1 MWVAWLKCMAGTY
14 QQPKN
19 NAGEWISRLKG
30 ASSIQ
35 SDRRGL
41 RTMKIRRFFA
51 SDMRQ
56 ALRQVR
62 DALGA
67 DAVILSNKSVQGGI
81 ELVAAV
87 DYDESAF
94 NATQPS
100 SMETARQPLA
110 DDNATLS
117 AAARTAY
124 LDNDADSDRSP
135 DTNRAY
141 HDSRPQHGQDQPR
154 VEWSQ
159 DPVLREMRREM
170 QALRRMMENELSE
183 LTWRDLGHRRP
194 QTQDLIRRLMGSG
207 LDANHCK
214 ELAYRVEDAETPEQA
229 WHLALNQLN
238 GEIPIVEGDLLD
250 QGGTLALVG
259 PTGVGKTTTIAKLA
273 ARFCLRHGNRH
284 LALISADSYRI
295 GAQEQLQNYGRILDV
310 PVRSVTS
317 AEELNSALHAFA
329 EKRLVLI
336 DTAGMGQRDLKLTE
350 RLALLKKGN
359 HPVKSLLTLSAT
371 TQRSALSH
379 AIRAFDLV
387 KPIGVVLTK
396 MDEAAS
402 LGGVVSSL
410 LEAKLPLGFVTDGQ
424 RVPEDIKIAQA
435 GRVVRQLVELSEL
448 VGERPDEEYL
458 AMAFGGM
465 NEYAHV

>member
-1 MWVAWLKCMAGTY
+1 
-14 QQPKN
+14 
-19 NAGEWISRLKG
+19 
-30 ASSIQ
+30 
-35 SDRRGL
+35 
-41 RTMKIRRFFA
+41 MKIRRFFA

-94 NATQPS
+94 NATQPT
-100 SMETARQPLA
+100 SMETGPQILA

-124 LDNDADSDRSP
+124 LDGDADSDGSP
-135 DTNRAY
+135 DANREY
-141 HDSRPQHGQDQPR
+141 HDSLPQQGQDQPR

-273 ARFCLRHGNRH
+273 ARFCL
-284 LALISADSYRI
+284 
-295 GAQEQLQNYGRILDV
+295 
-310 PVRSVTS
+310 
-317 AEELNSALHAFA
+317 
-329 EKRLVLI
+329 
-336 DTAGMGQRDLKLTE
+336 
-350 RLALLKKGN
+350 
-359 HPVKSLLTLSAT
+359 
-371 TQRSALSH
+371 
-379 AIRAFDLV
+379 
-387 KPIGVVLTK
+387 
-396 MDEAAS
+396 
-402 LGGVVSSL
+402 
-410 LEAKLPLGFVTDGQ
+410 
-424 RVPEDIKIAQA
+424 
-435 GRVVRQLVELSEL
+435 
-448 VGERPDEEYL
+448 
-458 AMAFGGM
+458 
-465 NEYAHV
+465 

>member
-1 MWVAWLKCMAGTY
+1 
-14 QQPKN
+14 
-19 NAGEWISRLKG
+19 
-30 ASSIQ
+30 
-35 SDRRGL
+35 
-41 RTMKIRRFFA
+41 MKIRRFFA

-56 ALRQVR
+56 ALRHVR
-62 DALGA
+62 EALGA
-67 DAVILSNKSVQGGI
+67 DAVILSNKSVQGGV

-94 NATQPS
+94 NSTQPTS
-100 SMETARQPLA
+100 IETQSPPPSNNRPSHSPAIKAPYATMQDAVDELPKPAPDNTQSNPDHRQE
-110 DDNATLS
+110 
-117 AAARTAY
+117 
-124 LDNDADSDRSP
+124 
-135 DTNRAY
+135 
-141 HDSRPQHGQDQPR
+141 QPR

-194 QTQDLIRRLMGSG
+194 QTQDLMRRLMGLG
-207 LDANHCK
+207 LDASHCK

-229 WHLALNQLN
+229 WRQAVTQLIN
-238 GEIPIVEGDLLD
+238 EIPTVKKDLLD
-250 QGGTLALVG
+250 QGGILALVG

-310 PVRSVTS
+310 PVRSVS
-317 AEELNSALHAFA
+317 NPEELSNALHAFT

-350 RLALLKKGN
+350 RLALLNNGN

-379 AIRAFDLV
+379 AIRSFSIV
-387 KPIGVVLTK
+387 KPMGAILTK
-396 MDEAAS
+396 MDETAS

-410 LEAKLPLGFVTDGQ
+410 VEARLPLAFVTDGQ
-424 RVPEDIKIAQA
+424 RVPEDIQIAHA
-435 GRVVRQLVELSEL
+435 DTLVRQAVDMTESM
-448 VGERPDEEYL
+448 GEGHDEEYL

-465 NEYAHV
+465 SEHAHV

>member
-1 MWVAWLKCMAGTY
+1 
-14 QQPKN
+14 
-19 NAGEWISRLKG
+19 
-30 ASSIQ
+30 
-35 SDRRGL
+35 
-41 RTMKIRRFFA
+41 MKIRRFFA

-56 ALRQVR
+56 ALRHVR
-62 DALGA
+62 EALGA
-67 DAVILSNKSVQGGI
+67 DAVILSNKSVQGGV

-94 NATQPS
+94 NSTQPTS
-100 SMETARQPLA
+100 IENQFQSPS
-110 DDNATLS
+110 DNRST
-117 AAARTAY
+117 
-124 LDNDADSDRSP
+124 RSP
-135 DTNRAY
+135 ATKAPYATMQDAVDELPKPTPG
-141 HDSRPQHGQDQPR
+141 HTQPKPDQRPDQPR

-194 QTQDLIRRLMGSG
+194 QTQDLMRRLMGLG
-207 LDANHCK
+207 LDASHCK

-229 WHLALNQLN
+229 WRQAVAQLVN
-238 GEIPIVEGDLLD
+238 EIPTVKKDLLD
-250 QGGTLALVG
+250 QGGILALVG

-310 PVRSVTS
+310 PVRSVTNP
-317 AEELNSALHAFA
+317 EELSNALHAFA

-350 RLALLKKGN
+350 RLALLNNGN

-379 AIRAFDLV
+379 AIRSFGIV
-387 KPIGVVLTK
+387 QPIGVILTK
-396 MDEAAS
+396 MDETAS
-402 LGGVVSSL
+402 LGGVISSL
-410 LEAKLPLGFVTDGQ
+410 LDARLPLAFVTDGQ
-424 RVPEDIKIAQA
+424 RVPEDIQIANA
-435 GRVVRQLVELSEL
+435 DTLVRQAVDMTESME
-448 VGERPDEEYL
+448 GGHDEEYL

-465 NEYAHV
+465 SEHAHV